1 MSYQQLSQ
9 QERYTMTAFLKTG
22 LSRSAVARIMG
33 RHKST
38 ISREL
43 RRNLRPAGH
52 YAASVAHSMQPLGV
66 KEPGEVLTLLKNNG
80 VLF

>member
-1 MSYQQLSQ
+1 MSYQQVSQ

-43 RRNLRPAGH
+43 RRNLRPTGH
-52 YAASVAHSMQPLGV
+52 
-66 KEPGEVLTLLKNNG
+66 
-80 VLF
+80 